1 MFFCLIV
8 SKGVVICHD
17 ESLSC
22 QVGELFRSVNQDFG
36 MDIKEKVKLVLLIMA
51 FVLAV
56 LAVWYFGP
64 LEESTKLVGR
74 IIEWMRRLIAD

>member
-1 MFFCLIV
+1 
-8 SKGVVICHD
+8 
-17 ESLSC
+17 
-22 QVGELFRSVNQDFG
+22 

>member
-1 MFFCLIV
+1 
-8 SKGVVICHD
+8 VICHD